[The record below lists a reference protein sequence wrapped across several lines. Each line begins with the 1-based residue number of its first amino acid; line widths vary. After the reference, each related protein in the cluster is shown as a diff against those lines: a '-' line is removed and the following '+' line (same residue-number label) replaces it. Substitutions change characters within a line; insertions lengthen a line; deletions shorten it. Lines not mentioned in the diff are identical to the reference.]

1 MLAIYK
7 KYPEAVEVFQPG
19 VAAGDSTSAGFLMHG
34 FSGPEPTDRLFYLA
48 LEKDPERARRYEQ
61 IGLCW
66 RNTHGPILSSRNQR
80 YRAAAPGA
88 AAGMGR

>member
-1 MLAIYK
+1 LQGEGKAANSLGNMLAIYK
-7 KYPEAVEVFQPG
+7 KYPEAVEVFQLG

-61 IGLCW
+61 IG
-66 RNTHGPILSSRNQR
+66 
-80 YRAAAPGA
+80 A
-88 AAGMGR
+88 